1 MKKTITIL
9 TALILVFTKISYSQ
23 KLFDQN
29 SIGHFASGFTI
40 SSTVNG
46 LWVKNPKDRIKVGVW
61 SGLVAGSIKELHDA
75 NRNFGVFQPTD
86 VLCTAAGGLLGAM
99 LINRVTRPS
108 KRLKKAK
115 ICRF

>member
-9 TALILVFTKISYSQ
+9 TVLIFTNLISYSQ

-29 SIGHFASGFTI
+29 SVAHFSAGFTI
-40 SSTVNG
+40 STTVNG
-46 LWVKNPKDRIKVGVW
+46 LWVKTPKDRIMVGVW
-61 SGLVAGSIKELHDA
+61 SGLVAGSIKELHDSG
-75 NRNFGVFQPTD
+75 RNGGIFQVTD
-86 VLCTAAGGLLGAM
+86 VLSTATGGFLGAI

>member
-1 MKKTITIL
+1 MKKLLTIL
-9 TALILVFTKISYSQ
+9 IVLIFTKISYSQ

-29 SIGHFASGFTI
+29 SISHFSAGFTI

-46 LWVKNPKDRIKVGVW
+46 LWVKTPKDRIWVGVW
-61 SGLVAGSIKELHDA
+61 TGLVAGSIKELHDA

-86 VLCTAAGGLLGAM
+86 VLSTTAGGLLGAI

-108 KRLKKAK
+108 KRSKKDK

>member
-1 MKKTITIL
+1 MKKL
-9 TALILVFTKISYSQ
+9 LVLILLFSKISYSQ
-23 KLFDQN
+23 KLIDPSN
-29 SIGHFASGFTI
+29 VSHFTAGFTI

-46 LWVKNPKDRIKVGVW
+46 LWVKTPKDRIWVGIW
-61 SGLVAGSIKELHDA
+61 SGLVAGSVKELYDSG
-75 NRNFGVFQPTD
+75 RNGGYFQPSD
-86 VLCTAAGGLLGAM
+86 VLSTTAGGFLGAI